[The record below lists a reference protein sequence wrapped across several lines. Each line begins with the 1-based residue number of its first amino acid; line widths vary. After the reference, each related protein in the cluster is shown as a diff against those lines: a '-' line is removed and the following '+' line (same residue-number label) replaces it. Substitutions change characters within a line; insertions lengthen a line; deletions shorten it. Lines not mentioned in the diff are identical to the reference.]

1 MSLRESQPRK
11 LSFLISCYS
20 KDDASALKE
29 ALYSINESSE
39 LYEYQV
45 VLVLDGPV
53 GEELWSVIRGYIE
66 ASNNDVLVHPLS
78 KNLGLGLALKAGA
91 SLCYGDYIFRLDSDD
106 ISIPNRVNT
115 CVTFL
120 DTNTK
125 VDVVGG
131 YIEEFNV
138 VPGDKKQLR
147 QVPHKINAIRAYS
160 KLRNPMNH
168 VSVCFRASFFQTVT
182 YQDMPLYEDYYL
194 WILAL
199 KNGLIL
205 RNINEVFIYVRVSS
219 GIGDRRSGWNYFL
232 KDLNFAKN
240 AFNVGHIG
248 RFEVFKFLSL
258 RFTVRFLPSKFI
270 SLIYR
275 LFLRKQRL

>member
-1 MSLRESQPRK
+1 MSILDSQPRK

-39 LYEYQV
+39 LFEFQV
-45 VLVLDGPV
+45 VLVVDGPV
-53 GEELWSVIRGYIE
+53 GEELWSVIRGYVS
-66 ASNNDVLVHPLS
+66 ASSNDVLVHPLT
-78 KNLGLGLALKAGA
+78 KNVGLGLALKFGA

-106 ISIPNRVNT
+106 ISIRSRVST
-115 CVTFL
+115 SVTFL
-120 DTNTK
+120 DANTE
-125 VDVVGG
+125 VDAVGG

-138 VPGDKKQLR
+138 NPGDMKQLR
-147 QVPHKINAIRAYS
+147 QVPHEINEIRAYA

-199 KNGLIL
+199 KKGLIL
-205 RNINEVFIYVRVSS
+205 RNINEVFVHVRVSS

-232 KDLNFAKN
+232 KDFNFAKN
-240 AFNVGHIG
+240 IFNLGFIG
-248 RFEVFKFLSL
+248 RFEFFKYLSL
-258 RFTVRFLPSKFI
+258 RFTIRFLPPAFI

-275 LFLRKQRL
+275 LFLRKERP